1 MTLKEQISWCKSQIK
16 AGYHVEVLRSIL
28 KRLQASENKEPPHP
42 FHNQAV
48 HAYKEFLESNGLPA
62 VVDVRQGKALK
73 ELLPKLQT
81 LTSTKSPEG
90 AFNALKF
97 IFNGW
102 DRLNQYHKKK
112 KTLVHINSNLVEILD
127 QIRYGATKQQTNIDE
142 AQQLANAIAAKYKG
156 ST

>member
-16 AGYHVEVLRSIL
+16 QGYHVEVLRSIL
-28 KRLQASENKEPPHP
+28 KRLQASENKEPPHEY
-42 FHNQAV
+42 HNMSVQ
-48 HAYKEFLESNGLPA
+48 AYKDFLESNGLPF

-73 ELLPKLQT
+73 ELLPKLQN

-90 AFNALKF
+90 AYNALKF

-127 QIRYGATKQQTNIDE
+127 QIRYGATKQQTNLDE
-142 AQQLANAIAAKYKG
+142 AQQLANAITRKYQR
-156 ST
+156 SD